1 MSNLLKDAS
10 ILLTPTAYDNGKMLA
25 VKPEIVLGEENVTN
39 GDFATDSDWSKGS
52 GVTISGGE
60 ALITV
65 TNGGYQFLG
74 QSVTY
79 ISGKSYTLTASVN
92 GTIGKGCTFF
102 DASGNN
108 GGLNTSNGI
117 VTFNGEKQYIS
128 FDFIANNNSNTVL
141 ITRNGTGDYSFTI
154 DNVSVKEDVSGDFT
168 FSRNSA
174 ATRVNAQGLVE
185 NVQILSSNL
194 VSNGD
199 FSQEG
204 VQEVSNG
211 SFSQEG
217 SEQVTNGDFAT
228 DSNWSMQASWSIANG
243 SANFDGL
250 ASHYIQQ
257 SNVFAANTNYKLTF
271 TISNNTSGII
281 SIRDGAA
288 AVLVPNT
295 NYSNGT
301 YTFYITSTANT
312 SLKIF
317 GVGGS
322 GSVSIDNVSV
332 KEVGQDWTL
341 GPGWSIGEDKAIQD
355 GTGSNFSIEQ
365 ASVFVVGKQYKVN
378 IEVSTLTQGQLE
390 IYAGYPNTNIKT
402 INSVGSYTFYIEG
415 EGNGRFYVK
424 PINSFTGSITNISV
438 KEVGQNWT
446 LGTGWSIGDGVA
458 NVNYTSLA
466 DMSQNIG
473 SSLGKTYKIAF
484 EVSNY
489 VSGSVKVLLG
499 YGSSPLSPSLT
510 VSANGIY
517 EVEGTPNAINP
528 QVLYVSTKTA
538 TTQLSITN
546 ISIIEITT
554 DTNLPRINYEGFS
567 YQDSFGSEEVVNGDF
582 SNGSANWFKGSSTTI
597 SNGEASFNGALSY
610 LYQNILTIGKTYR
623 CSVNVKNWVSGA
635 VFSVGSSATG
645 GGTIYS
651 GITLASN
658 TKTTFTFVA
667 VSTTL
672 GIGSRS
678 FPIVGSID
686 NVSVKEVTQEVV
698 PNSGCGSWLM
708 EPQSTNLIS
717 YSELF
722 SDAYW
727 TKTNSSV
734 TSGFTSPS
742 GDTSA
747 FKLVEANFLG
757 QHALR
762 STVTTT
768 GTSFSTSLF
777 CKIAERDEVF
787 LQVLDGTI
795 NLYVYYNLSYEDI
808 HLTL

>member
-438 KEVGQNWT
+438 KEVGQDWN
-446 LGTGWSIGDGVA
+446 LRTGVTIGEDRAVFT
-458 NVNYTSLA
+458 N
-466 DMSQNIG
+466 
-473 SSLGKTYKIAF
+473 
-484 EVSNY
+484 
-489 VSGSVKVLLG
+489 
-499 YGSSPLSPSLT
+499 
-510 VSANGIY
+510 SA
-517 EVEGTPNAINP
+517 T
-528 QVLYVSTKTA
+528 
-538 TTQLSITN
+538 
-546 ISIIEITT
+546 
-554 DTNLPRINYEGFS
+554 
-567 YQDSFGSEEVVNGDF
+567 
-582 SNGSANWFKGSSTTI
+582 
-597 SNGEASFNGALSY
+597 NGAS
-610 LYQNILTIGKTYR
+610 LYQNVFSLNKKYKVVLNQKTIER
-623 CSVNVKNWVSGA
+623 VKN
-635 VFSVGSSATG
+635 
-645 GGTIYS
+645 
-651 GITLASN
+651 
-658 TKTTFTFVA
+658 
-667 VSTTL
+667 
-672 GIGSRS
+672 S
-678 FPIVGSID
+678 F
-686 NVSVKEVTQEVV
+686 
-698 PNSGCGSWLM
+698 
-708 EPQSTNLIS
+708 
-717 YSELF
+717 
-722 SDAYW
+722 
-727 TKTNSSV
+727 
-734 TSGFTSPS
+734 
-742 GDTSA
+742 
-747 FKLVEANFLG
+747 
-757 QHALR
+757 
-762 STVTTT
+762 
-768 GTSFSTSLF
+768 
-777 CKIAERDEVF
+777 
-787 LQVLDGTI
+787 
-795 NLYVYYNLSYEDI
+795 
-808 HLTL
+808 